1 MIKIKSELVKFQTN
15 NIKEDASTNG
25 MQLRSK
31 WVPVVLASF
40 GSVDI
45 NYVYCLFNCCPD
57 CPDAFDGLPVK

>member
-1 MIKIKSELVKFQTN
+1 
-15 NIKEDASTNG
+15 

-31 WVPVVLASF
+31 SVPVVLARL

-57 CPDAFDGLPVK
+57 CPDAFDGVPVKMGGRHEILLEHSSIAR